1 MDVFMSPS
9 NTVSEQ
15 STIISELKSIKEEL
29 YATRNELKEFR
40 NEMACISSSIIVCN
54 ERIDGIENRL
64 ECLEKRL
71 ETHSIN
77 NDESLK
83 ATVDQLKA
91 DFNEREQDLL
101 LNDIDITGIPESK
114 GENPYH
120 IVMLIA
126 AKLSVKIDEQD
137 ITRAERIGPIHG
149 SKEGENA
156 TRPIVV
162 RLSRKTLRDD
172 ILRAAQQMWIELQHK
187 GLRLA
192 IGTVYRPETQNI
204 GNSIEELS
212 ETLSSLSAYSFQ
224 CLLTDFN
231 IDLLNSSSNDT
242 KEFLR
247 SLDQQNYTQLVQ
259 EPTRITMTSAT
270 LLDLIIIDTP
280 MLCTKIEVIHN
291 PCLSDHALILA
302 DFDIK
307 KQKDGVKSITKRCF
321 NDIDEEEFGEDLKN
335 ISWNKIKESESI
347 NEMVA
352 KFNCEILNLF
362 DKHAPVKVIKIKNN
376 SYPWITEVIKIMMEK
391 RDEALKKAHNS
402 KNDASWSYYKM
413 FKNFTNA
420 SIKRE
425 KKAYINFYVNKNAN
439 RPVLMWQHFKKIS
452 PLGKGNSGCIPPH
465 LQEPDKINDFFMTL
479 PGNEITDLK
488 TLAQFTTNRDSNTE
502 FFIKECSKEQ
512 VLNIIN
518 NISSNAI
525 GHDNISI
532 TMIKLTLPVTLD
544 IITYIINQSIKT
556 HTFPDSWKIAK
567 VIPLPKITSVENYKD
582 LRPISI
588 LPVMSKIIE
597 KIVCMQLTTYLE
609 THNILPE
616 HQSGF
621 RKAHGTAAALSA
633 VTDDILSA
641 SDNGKKTVCF
651 YRKF

>member
-1 MDVFMSPS
+1 M
-9 NTVSEQ
+9 TEY
-15 STIISELKSIKEEL
+15 L
-29 YATRNELKEFR
+29 
-40 NEMACISSSIIVCN
+40 
-54 ERIDGIENRL
+54 RL
-64 ECLEKRL
+64 
-71 ETHSIN
+71 S
-77 NDESLK
+77 
-83 ATVDQLKA
+83 
-91 DFNEREQDLL
+91 L
-101 LNDIDITGIPESK
+101 LNVRSLNTGR
-114 GENPYH
+114 
-120 IVMLIA
+120 
-126 AKLSVKIDEQD
+126 DELLVSIEKHSPD
-137 ITRAERIGPIHG
+137 VLAINETWIR
-149 SKEGENA
+149 EG
-156 TRPIVV
+156 
-162 RLSRKTLRDD
+162 DD
-172 ILRAAQQMWIELQHK
+172 ISLLQIPGYIFKHIPRSTGKRGGGVGFYIKKKIKTHIIQHPKTSLEQMWIELQHK

-270 LLDLIIIDTP
+270 LLDLIITDTP

-321 NDIDEEEFGEDLKN
+321 NDIDEEEFGEDLRN

-347 NEMVA
+347 NDMVA

-439 RPVLMWQHFKKIS
+439 RPILMWQHFKKIS

-479 PGNEITDLK
+479 PGNEITNLK

-641 SDNGKKTVCF
+641 SDNGNGSILVLLDFSRAFDCINIELMLAKLYYYGISLLVNGSCLF
-651 YRKF
+651 